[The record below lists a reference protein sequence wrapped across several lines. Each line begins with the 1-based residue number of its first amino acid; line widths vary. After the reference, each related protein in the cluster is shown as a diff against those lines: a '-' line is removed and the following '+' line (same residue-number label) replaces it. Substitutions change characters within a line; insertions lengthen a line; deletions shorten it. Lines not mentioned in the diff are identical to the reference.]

1 MDKNIGIS
9 NILVGEEV
17 FNPVSDMPMHEN
29 SLFKSLGRITKLLK
43 FFERLL
49 TFVCIIENI
58 FVLTKVLNSSMSV
71 SYLFCLLKKSN
82 FGLDQCSL

>member
-17 FNPVSDMPMHEN
+17 FNPVSDMPIHEN
-29 SLFKSLGRITKLLK
+29 SLFKCLRRITKLFK